1 VVDDEASMRELLT
14 IMLRKEGY
22 DVVAVGGRAA
32 AASQLS
38 RGSVELIITDV
49 KLPDGDGIEILR
61 HVKAA
66 SPDTIVIV
74 MTAFGSTEMAVAAMK
89 LGAQDYLTKPFD
101 VEELKI
107 VVRNALQVQQLQQEN
122 LLLRTEFQSQHGLES
137 ITGAS
142 PPMLE
147 VFKMVRSIAPT
158 GSTVLITGESGTGK
172 ELVAKAVH
180 ALSPRSV
187 APFISINCGALP
199 EGLLE
204 SELFGHVKG
213 AFTDAHQNKKG
224 LFEAAHR
231 GTLFLDEVG
240 DTPRAMQVKLLRAL
254 QERTIRR
261 VGGTEE
267 IEVDVRLIAATN
279 QPLEPKVKAQ
289 LFREDLFY
297 RLNVIPIRLP
307 ALRERK
313 EDIPLLAE
321 QFLRRFAHEIGKQV
335 TQISGE
341 AMHALVAYAW
351 PGNVRELEN
360 VIERAVALETTPMV
374 RAERLPEA
382 LLRRADG
389 DETLPELANGFS
401 LDGYL
406 KSVEQSLLR
415 KALAQAGGDRTQAC
429 RLLGVSP
436 RSLRYL
442 VHKYPEAISPRD

>member
-32 AASQLS
+32 AASQLA

-89 LGAQDYLTKPFD
+89 LGAQDYLTKPFE

-172 ELVAKAVH
+172 ELIAKAVH

-335 TQISGE
+335 TQISTE

-360 VIERAVALETTPMV
+360 VIERAVALEPTPMV

-382 LLRRADG
+382 LLKRADG
-389 DETLPELANGFS
+389 DETLPELTNGFS
-401 LDGYL
+401 LDDYL

-415 KALAQAGGDRTQAC
+415 KALAQSGGDRTEAC

-442 VHKYPEAISPRD
+442 VHKYPEAIPPRD